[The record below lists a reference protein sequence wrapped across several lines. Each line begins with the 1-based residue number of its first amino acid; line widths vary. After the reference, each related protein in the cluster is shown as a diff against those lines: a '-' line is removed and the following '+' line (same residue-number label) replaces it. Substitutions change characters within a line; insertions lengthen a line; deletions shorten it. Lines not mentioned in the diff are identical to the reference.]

1 MEQTKQLFF
10 SHTWKADKLGR
21 DTHKR
26 VYELAR
32 LMERCGW
39 SIWIDEENMKGN
51 IDAAMASGI
60 DGADAVIVCLTE
72 NYCKKVNETARNPR
86 KRDNCLKE
94 WTYAN
99 IRNKL
104 MIPIVMEP
112 ELLSMNNWPAGIVS
126 LHFGST
132 LYVNASMDCLHRPT
146 FDLIKQLDQHHLQPN
161 IPMHSSN
168 YLGLEKQQNL
178 QRLRSKSLDSQTKIH
193 YSNFNNILQRYLF
206 LQKKFMS
213 AQRNLQTKSID
224 TRPRNI
230 LGRSQWKSTGQLAVS
245 I

>member
-10 SHTWKADKLGR
+10 SHTWQADKLGR
-21 DTHKR
+21 DTHAR
-26 VYELAR
+26 VYELAK

-39 SIWIDEENMKGN
+39 SIWIDEDNMKGN

-104 MIPIVMEP
+104 MIPVVMEP
-112 ELLSMNNWPAGIVS
+112 ELLSLNNWPPGIVS

-132 LYVNASMDCLHRPT
+132 LYINASTDGLHYPT
-146 FDLIKQLDQHHLQPN
+146 FELIKQLKQNHLQPN
-161 IPMHSSN
+161 HPMRSLN
-168 YLGLEKQQNL
+168 RIALDQP
-178 QRLRSKSLDSQTKIH
+178 RPRSKSLDHQSKIQLNSFH
-193 YSNFNNILQRYLF
+193 NVLQRYLF
-206 LQKKFMS
+206 LHRRFLS
-213 AQRNLQTKSID
+213 GRCNLQTRSVDTKPKNMLGKS
-224 TRPRNI
+224 R
-230 LGRSQWKSTGQLAVS
+230 WKSTGQLQFVT

>member
-10 SHTWKADKLGR
+10 SHTWQADKLGR
-21 DTHKR
+21 NTHSR
-26 VYELAR
+26 VYELAK

-39 SIWIDEENMKGN
+39 SIWIDEENMMGN

-60 DGADAVIVCLTE
+60 DGSDAVIVCLTE

-104 MIPIVMEP
+104 MIPVVMEP
-112 ELLSMNNWPAGIVS
+112 EMLLLNNWPAGIVS

-132 LYVNASMDCLHRPT
+132 LYVNASMNNLHHPT
-146 FDLIKQLDQHHLQPN
+146 FELIKQLEQHHLQP
-161 IPMHSSN
+161 IHSIHSN
-168 YLGLEKQQNL
+168 YLAHEN
-178 QRLRSKSLDSQTKIH
+178 QRPRSKSLDSQTKRQLT
-193 YSNFNNILQRYLF
+193 NFHNIIQRYLF
-206 LQKKFMS
+206 LQKRFMS
-213 AQRNLQTKSID
+213 VQRNLQTKSFD
-224 TRPRNI
+224 ARPRNI
-230 LGRSQWKSTGQLAVS
+230 LGKSRWKSTGQLCVN

>member
-10 SHTWKADKLGR
+10 SHTWQADGLSR
-21 DTHKR
+21 NTHAR
-26 VYELAR
+26 VYQLAK

-39 SIWIDEENMKGN
+39 SIWIDEDNMKGN

-60 DGADAVIVCLTE
+60 DGADAVIVCLTQ

-104 MIPIVMEP
+104 LIPVIMEP
-112 ELLSMNNWPAGIVS
+112 ELLSLSNWPAGIVP
-126 LHFGST
+126 LQLGST
-132 LYVNASMDCLHRPT
+132 LYVNASMDCLHQPT
-146 FDLIKQLDQHHLQPN
+146 FELIKQLGQHHLQPN
-161 IPMHSSN
+161 KPMCSST
-168 YLGLEKQQNL
+168 YLGLEQQQ
-178 QRLRSKSLDSQTKIH
+178 QRLRSKSLDSQTKIQFA
-193 YSNFNNILQRYLF
+193 NFHNIAQRYLF
-206 LQKKFMS
+206 LQKRFMS
-213 AQRNLQTKSID
+213 TQHTSQSRSFD
-224 TRPRNI
+224 TRPRNL
-230 LGRSQWKSTGQLAVS
+230 LGRSLWKSTGQLAVS